1 MAETVSMLLGVAAPE
16 ETQQEVVEEEVRD
29 ISVVSFWLQA
39 SPCQVPLAVTGGLN
53 FLDQT

>member
-1 MAETVSMLLGVAAPE
+1 MLLGVAAPE